1 VTISAGARLGH
12 YEIRSKLGEGGMG
25 EVWRARDTRLN
36 REVAI
41 KVLPAALA
49 KDAGRL
55 RRFEQEAMAASAL
68 NHPSI
73 VTIHEIGKTDAGRFI
88 VMELVRGQT
97 LRAVSKPCAI
107 DLLVN
112 VGSQI
117 ARALS
122 ATHAAGITHRDIK
135 PDNVMLRD
143 DGYVKVLDFGVARLV
158 PQTATD
164 EEAATLTYRTAPGA
178 LLGTLAYMSPEQA
191 RGLQVTSAADIF
203 ALGVVFY
210 ELATG
215 RHPFKADSMIAVLH
229 SIASQTPA
237 SPSRLNPEV
246 PASLDALIM
255 RMLEKDAALR
265 PTAVEVS
272 EALGEV
278 SGVRSSD
285 QLQRSIKPAVERHTV
300 GREKER
306 AELMSGFESALAGR
320 GLLLC
325 VAGEP
330 GIGKTTLVEDF
341 LAELAAEGRCTV
353 ARGR

>member
-117 ARALS
+117 LFYDREQDFASAKAAREGRPIRDFRELPGPE
-122 ATHAAGITHRDIK
+122 ATS
-135 PDNVMLRD
+135 
-143 DGYVKVLDFGVARLV
+143 DGAIPY
-158 PQTATD
+158 PTTATGA
-164 EEAATLTYRTAPGA
+164 AATGAP
-178 LLGTLAYMSPEQA
+178 
-191 RGLQVTSAADIF
+191 
-203 ALGVVFY
+203 
-210 ELATG
+210 
-215 RHPFKADSMIAVLH
+215 
-229 SIASQTPA
+229 
-237 SPSRLNPEV
+237 
-246 PASLDALIM
+246 
-255 RMLEKDAALR
+255 
-265 PTAVEVS
+265 
-272 EALGEV
+272 
-278 SGVRSSD
+278 RS
-285 QLQRSIKPAVERHTV
+285 
-300 GREKER
+300 
-306 AELMSGFESALAGR
+306 
-320 GLLLC
+320 
-325 VAGEP
+325 
-330 GIGKTTLVEDF
+330 
-341 LAELAAEGRCTV
+341 
-353 ARGR
+353 